1 MSDNIVTVVGNLTRD
16 PELRYTSGGRGV
28 ASFGLAVN
36 RRYQKANEWVEET
49 SFFDVVAWGNLAENL
64 AASATKGNRVVVM
77 GRLQQRSWDAD
88 DGSTKTKVEIIA
100 DDVGASFKWAQMQIE
115 RTSRATERRAADDY
129 EQTSK
134 QSSGQGGGGGGHGG
148 PYDEEPFVRDAQP
161 WEV

>member
-36 RRYQKANEWVEET
+36 RRYQKNSEWVEET
-49 SFFDVVAWGNLAENL
+49 SFFDVVAWGNLGENL
-64 AASATKGNRVVVM
+64 AASARKGNRVIVM
-77 GRLQQRSWDAD
+77 GRLQQREWDAD
-88 DGSTKTKVEIIA
+88 DGSKRTKIEIVA

-115 RTSRATERRAADDY
+115 RTSRSTERRPDDGY
-129 EQTSK
+129 EQTGK
-134 QSSGQGGGGGGHGG
+134 QSTGQGGGGGHSG